1 MVSHYSQK
9 KKKKKNGLPKDKP
22 SAHDMTLKNSKL
34 ALPRESERL
43 HLLMMVTLMWWKING
58 FIDVSTADSDEN
70 PDT

>member
-1 MVSHYSQK
+1 
-9 KKKKKNGLPKDKP
+9 
-22 SAHDMTLKNSKL
+22 MTLKNSKL